1 LRIYEIVPGLYQSLT
16 PLERDDREFNDQE
29 GRTVDISAVV
39 DLEGSIDP
47 NIPLEELGDVYVY
60 WPIEDKPKMVDE
72 DTVRA
77 TARYISGLMDAG
89 HRVLIHCHS
98 GLNRASLLSG
108 RTLIRRGMDPKE
120 AVDLIRERRSPDVLH
135 NEVFERWLLDE
146 EPGT

>member
-1 LRIYEIVPGLYQSLT
+1 VRIYEIVPGLYQSLT

-29 GRTVDISAVV
+29 GKTVDITAVV

>member
-1 LRIYEIVPGLYQSLT
+1 VRVSEIIPGLYQSLT

-29 GRTVDISAVV
+29 GRPVHITAVV
-39 DLEGSIDP
+39 DLEGTIDP
-47 NIPLEELGDVYVY
+47 NIPLEELGDVYLY
-60 WPIEDKPKMVDE
+60 WPIEDRRRMVDQ

-77 TARYISGLMDAG
+77 TAGFISGLIDAG

-108 RTLIRRGMDPKE
+108 RTLIHRGMDPVE
-120 AVDLIRERRSPDVLH
+120 AVELLRQRRSPDILN
-135 NEVFERWLLDE
+135 NEVFERWLLEE

>member
-1 LRIYEIVPGLYQSLT
+1 VRIYEIVTGLYQSLT

-29 GRTVDISAVV
+29 GNTVNITAVV

-135 NEVFERWLLDE
+135 NEVFERWLLGE

>member
-1 LRIYEIVPGLYQSLT
+1 MRVYEIVPGLYQSLT

-29 GRTVDISAVV
+29 GRTVDITAVV

-77 TARYISGLMDAG
+77 TARYISGLMEAG

>member
-1 LRIYEIVPGLYQSLT
+1 MRVYEIVPGLYQSLT

-29 GRTVDISAVV
+29 GRTVDITAVV

-77 TARYISGLMDAG
+77 TARYISGLMEAG

-120 AVDLIRERRSPDVLH
+120 AVDLIRQRRSPDVLH
-135 NEVFERWLLDE
+135 NEVFERWLLEE

>member
-1 LRIYEIVPGLYQSLT
+1 MRVYEIVPGLYQSLT
-16 PLERDDREFNDQE
+16 PLERDDREFNDQD
-29 GRTVDISAVV
+29 GKRVDITAVL
-39 DLEGSIDP
+39 DLEGTIDP

-60 WPIEDKPKMVDE
+60 WPIEDKPKMVDQ

-108 RTLIRRGMDPKE
+108 RTLIHRGMEPKE
-120 AVDLIRERRSPDVLH
+120 AVELIRERRSPDVLS
-135 NEVFERWLLDE
+135 NEVFERWLLEE

>member
-1 LRIYEIVPGLYQSLT
+1 
-16 PLERDDREFNDQE
+16 
-29 GRTVDISAVV
+29 
-39 DLEGSIDP
+39 
-47 NIPLEELGDVYVY
+47 
-60 WPIEDKPKMVDE
+60 MVDE

-77 TARYISGLMDAG
+77 TARYISGLMEAG

-120 AVDLIRERRSPDVLH
+120 AVDLIRKRRSPDVLH
-135 NEVFERWLLDE
+135 NEVFERWLLEE

>member
-1 LRIYEIVPGLYQSLT
+1 VRVYEIVPGLYQSLT
-16 PLERDDREFNDQE
+16 PLDRDDREFNDQE
-29 GRTVDISAVV
+29 GRTVDITAVV

-77 TARYISGLMDAG
+77 TARYISGLMEAG

-120 AVDLIRERRSPDVLH
+120 AVDLIRQRRSPDVLH
-135 NEVFERWLLDE
+135 NEVFERWLLEE